1 MSLNEPRHNKENDI
15 LDLLDMPLSIGDNIL
30 AITGMDRKVG
40 IIKAFDDINNGKAM
54 ILTEDGD
61 AFYSHNVLGINELI
75 KAKAEYFCF
84 Y

>member
-1 MSLNEPRHNKENDI
+1 MSINEPRHNSGNEI

-61 AFYSHNVLGINELI
+61 AFYSHNVLGINPLMA
-75 KAKAEYFCF
+75 AKAEYFI
-84 Y
+84 